1 MEVQF
6 ITHHTDRY
14 TALDGIRLALAGGC
28 RWIQLR
34 MKEASDA
41 EVIAV
46 AREARMMCDAY
57 GARLILDDRAH
68 LVAETHADG
77 VHLGRTDM
85 PVDEARRLLGPDPI
99 IGGTANT
106 IDDIRRLDAM
116 GADYIGC
123 GPLRFTT
130 TKARLAPLL
139 GYDGYEAL
147 LSQMRHEGITLPLI
161 AIGGVTADD
170 LPTLARIGVAGIA
183 VSGHVLRADDPIRA
197 MQNLIDYES

>member
-6 ITHHTDRY
+6 ITHHTDRR
-14 TALDGIRLALAGGC
+14 TTLDGIRLALEGGC

-34 MKEASDA
+34 MKEATDA
-41 EVIAV
+41 EVLAA
-46 AREARMMCDAY
+46 AREARLMCDDH

-68 LVAETHADG
+68 LVAESRADG
-77 VHLGRTDM
+77 VHLGRHDM
-85 PVDEARRLLGPDPI
+85 PVDEARLLLGPDRI

-106 IDDIRRLDAM
+106 IDDIRRLALM

-139 GYDGYEAL
+139 GYDGYLRL
-147 LSQMRHEGITLPLI
+147 LTQMKYEGITLPLI

-170 LPTLARIGVAGIA
+170 LPALARIGVAGVA
-183 VSGHVLRADDPIRA
+183 VSGYVLTADEPIRA